1 MGFCLSISF
10 LFSCLLFLPFPFAF
24 FLVKEEIKPVETIR
38 SLKLRSL

>member
-1 MGFCLSISF
+1 MGFCLSLSYF
-10 LFSCLLFLPFPFAF
+10 LVFFSCLTLSL